1 MPKKENSKKEEKK
14 VAKEYKEVFAE
25 GLSARLYPAEETG
38 KGIKRSFMYLD
49 FGNGF
54 SIQCHFIETSNNY
67 FIAFPQYKSGESYK
81 SYVWVEKD
89 SEMQNKLDALAE
101 VIYNS

>member
-1 MPKKENSKKEEKK
+1 MPKKENAKKEEKK
-14 VAKEYKEVFAE
+14 VAKEYKELSAE
-25 GLSARLYPAEETG
+25 GLTARVYPADEN

-101 VIYNS
+101 VIYNA

>member
-1 MPKKENSKKEEKK
+1 MPKKENAKKEEKK
-14 VAKEYKEVFAE
+14 VAKEFKEVSAE
-25 GLSARLYPAEETG
+25 GLTARVYPAEKS
-38 KGIKRSFMYLD
+38 KGIERSFMYLD

-89 SEMQNKLDALAE
+89 SEMQKKLDALAE